1 MKGNRLSTE
10 EELVHQFGVSRV
22 SVRQALIVLHEMG
35 LVENRPGSETFVT
48 NEAKER
54 SLSSLTAALLSEI
67 ELLKGPLEVKRILE
81 PEVTSFAALRVTP
94 KDTAAMAR
102 IISLQE
108 VKVKKGI
115 PITDEDTLFHEAIA
129 KSTKNSILRQIVEF
143 LHQQL
148 RTSRHQSLI
157 VPGGNR
163 RSIED
168 HKYILQ
174 AISKKN
180 PQEAY
185 QAMATH
191 LRNVERLITQALKL
205 KKD

>member
-10 EELVHQFGVSRV
+10 GELSHQFGVCRV

-35 LVENRPGSETFVT
+35 LVESRPGGETFVT
-48 NEAKER
+48 CEAKE
-54 SLSSLTAALLSEI
+54 SSPSSLKATLCSEI
-67 ELLKGPLEVKRILE
+67 ELLKEPLKVRRIFE
-81 PEVTSFAALRVTP
+81 PEVTRFAALKVTP

-115 PITDEDTLFHEAIA
+115 PITDEVTLFHEAIA
-129 KSTKNSILRQIVEF
+129 KSTKNSILRKIVEF

-148 RTSRHQSLI
+148 RASRHQSLI

-168 HKYILQ
+168 HKNILQ
-174 AISKKN
+174 SIS
-180 PQEAY
+180 
-185 QAMATH
+185 
-191 LRNVERLITQALKL
+191 
-205 KKD
+205 